1 MPDTSEGMDGTF
13 DSLGKNPRTNEGLR
27 THWAG
32 YWEDLVADLQDDSL
46 EVLDGQP
53 NLRSA
58 FRKDTSLGQS
68 ERTIAE
74 DHPNREIL
82 ELLQNARDEAQYA
95 DDGQVFIA
103 VTDEGLLIANNG
115 RSFNFHNRSVEE
127 AATGIGKTS
136 KDTPDEIGKMG
147 IGLKS
152 ILGKGESFEVWTE
165 TPDASGEQQALR
177 VRFSKAYLLATIL
190 NSIGYDHGVDGLS
203 EEFNTDVFP
212 VDLDLSRNQ
221 DGKSPA
227 DLSVD
232 NRRALMQLFLFAYPI
247 PLSLSARRSE
257 LAGLADYLVHG
268 DDRVAAPNDTVA
280 EYGGEFSTAVFVEF
294 ADENWR
300 EIVTELY
307 GVDAVN
313 ELPDDAVEESGIAT
327 TSPERVWWYVDG
339 TRSGSLDPETL
350 VHFGTIDEVN
360 AVRVSDN
367 EIDEHISWNIE
378 PEPGVLSGES
388 VQHTEWQVT
397 QVNRDGAGEKEAAH
411 VFDGFRLPA
420 SERDHGT
427 RVLVPRPSDEWP
439 IVETRQFGDR
449 EPHSLKD
456 YPLYLYYPIS
466 QRDPGLSFSL
476 HGEFSVTPNRQNI
489 KDVSQRYVDYNRR
502 VLEEATEVVGRV
514 AEQTAAVTEP
524 THNWLSLYPWVLL
537 PNQSQEGEWEPEA
550 RPTEADELLGY
561 LRQQLLDRVWET
573 DCIPIAGGSSAAPA
587 QIQSETDGP
596 GATDSLLLDWL
607 SDGWDGVRAMY
618 LLSDQLPVTGAA
630 ALKMGDRPF
639 GSAGEECVP
648 VAVPAV
654 DRIWGLSQLRT
665 ASGDRLVSRI
675 ESLLRVTDENKAT
688 VTTRLRG
695 RWFELVSE
703 ALARSDHAG
712 DGESGVQ
719 CAADPADA
727 VLRVTAR
734 YFEPVS
740 GSEISELLG
749 EEYQRTLDGVYL
761 LPCQLKQSGAGEES
775 ETVGEMS
782 EKRVLLQIENQD
794 VRSEG
799 DRRQPL
805 SRTIL
810 WNVPSDATDV
820 IAPPEDGQFTV
831 FFLAELDETDDRIN
845 TLLNEAGES
854 WGIRKYQTDRQEY
867 FRSLVA
873 SFEHEQNNRVSP
885 TALQFLAERVDDFT
899 AADLNTL
906 PDGYVAHELL
916 ETVLKN
922 REYGRLRTRF
932 RLRQASL
939 TWPSPSET
947 ERAEVPLGACEFGPQ
962 WRPFLNEELEDYE
975 TDVLQNPA
983 LSLDSVLTRSEDS
996 SRSTVVSEPLGA
1008 SLGVGETTL
1017 PGPFEPVWGPVYAQ
1031 METTDPVTA
1040 ARGLA
1045 RTLSLFG
1052 VGVTPN
1058 VSALCHHGPG
1068 LRKPND
1074 GVTKASWDP
1083 REWELPESDP
1093 YRSDVAT
1100 LQRELI
1106 EDGQDLDSPA
1116 YLSFVTGFGNHSVQ
1130 TGKHTSSHCHGR
1142 PYTADRGYGA
1152 RISSWVWSTDLQRVT
1167 ADPAGLIQWLERHE
1181 DTLRETVLET
1191 GWYCDGGTNH
1201 IQRPWSETVP
1211 TVFNW
1216 QLRNAACWDPVFDD
1230 QFSGWVDESWGE
1242 DAVRLRWAVQDGGRG
1257 EVTQLLPTVP
1267 SDSEPDQQVSDDLLS
1282 SFGVEPIDEL
1292 TAIQAADRLQ
1302 KLQEVLATEDSLD
1315 DVHRVRMRTD
1325 GVESAWMYVYTEL
1338 LNPILQ
1344 SLADPVEHVPSVLE
1358 SELLTHLP
1366 LRFRNKEWCAV
1377 PIEQIQGDG
1386 NTELEFKY
1394 HTQRS
1399 LRQWEKQ
1406 EARNNLDLYL
1416 LKPPTRGGLTPL
1428 ADALGISSLDVDQ
1441 PILQAD
1447 ELDGLSEDGVQPVK
1461 QELERR
1467 TEWILAT
1474 LNRSNPDTIR
1484 ESRDTFQTAI
1494 DNLACAPL
1502 HEEQTDDFF
1511 DTRSRLYRVSDDDD
1525 APLGI
1530 VLNDDDDKIWDSD
1543 SQEIVEA
1550 TAAGIAFLF
1559 EMPGR
1564 YEEIQPALRPS
1575 LPSPEKL
1582 EREWEQRGHDL
1593 DLVRTALGVQ
1603 DQREL
1608 LRDIEALYELI
1619 EALGGDTPNNV
1630 ERIRSNLAD
1639 TDSGTIPWVR
1649 SQFQPGTDAEETP
1662 EPQSPQVAEA
1672 FDLLSEAGTR
1682 LPSELGSDTAT
1693 PLFETVIAEQNTAH
1707 EQWVNWSHAL
1717 AVHDGDVT
1725 SFIQWVAANSRL
1737 ITEQWIPSH
1746 HARWCAR
1753 VEQFCILRDER
1764 EDADLASIAALEDV
1778 LPSIET
1784 DDSIAWEDTPEAT
1797 ANLSGADFSPA
1808 DRWFD
1813 VAPQETFGDR
1823 VLTPLI
1829 ETVSE
1834 HAPGGRKEDVA
1845 VALRDF
1851 ILNGEVPA
1859 SQVDSRTKQQNVFQQ
1874 VQSQLDGGL
1883 DLSNGLVFGQG
1894 RTTVATFGGGSGS
1907 ENGDGNSPRI
1917 YGERGERAEAAAVIH
1932 ILQRLGRWLDEER
1945 NDFDWL
1951 MTELAELEADQDS
1964 AGYKWH
1970 TKNRWNGS
1978 LKRYLK
1984 HEFSAKD
1991 YQSLDRFT
1999 DGDSNLWEDPFVQIL
2014 NATQEYG
2021 LGFDFIDPF
2030 GPAATQDQNSTP
2042 TLDIAPVEVKA
2053 AGLSSESE
2061 SVSFRFSTNQLRQ
2074 ARAFVSAGYQYV
2086 IRLFATPGIES
2097 EEWLQETQ
2105 IVDEIILN
2113 EENPPGA
2120 ALGGLGSEVRT
2131 NGSATIPADAVAGGE
2146 MYIERIFE

>member
-1 MPDTSEGMDGTF
+1 MSEKF
-13 DSLGKNPRTNEGLR
+13 DSLGKNSRTNEGLR
-27 THWAG
+27 SHWAG
-32 YWEDLVADLQDDSL
+32 YWEDLVDDLQDDSL

-177 VRFSKAYLLATIL
+177 VRFSKAYLLAAIL
-190 NSIGYDHGVDGLS
+190 NTIGYDHGVDGLG
-203 EEFNTDVFP
+203 EEFNTDAFP
-212 VDLDLSRNQ
+212 VDFDLSRDQ
-221 DGKSPA
+221 DGKSPS

-268 DDRVAAPNDTVA
+268 NDRVAAPNDTVA

-307 GVDAVN
+307 GVDAVS

-327 TSPERVWWYVDG
+327 TSPERIWWYVDG

-367 EIDEHISWNIE
+367 EIDEHISWDIE
-378 PEPGVLSGES
+378 PEPGVLSGDS
-388 VQHTEWQVT
+388 VQHTEWRVT
-397 QVNRDGAGEKEAAH
+397 QVDRDGSEEEETAH
-411 VFDGFRLPA
+411 MFDGFRLPA
-420 SERDHGT
+420 GERDHGT
-427 RVLVPRPSDEWP
+427 RVLVPRPSDDWP
-439 IVETRQFGDR
+439 VIERERFGDG
-449 EPHSLKD
+449 ELHSLKD

-502 VLEEATEVVGRV
+502 VFEEATELVGRV
-514 AEQTAAVTEP
+514 AEQTAEVTESEYD
-524 THNWLSLYPWVLL
+524 WLSLYPWVLL
-537 PNQSQEGEWEPEA
+537 PDQTQEDEWEPDA

-561 LRQQLLDRVWET
+561 LRQQLLDRLWEAE
-573 DCIPIAGGSSAAPA
+573 CIPIAGGNSAAPA
-587 QIQSETDGP
+587 QIQSDTGEV
-596 GATDSLLLDWL
+596 GATDSDSLLLDWS
-607 SDGWDGVRAMY
+607 SDGWDGVRAVY
-618 LLSDQLPVTGAA
+618 LLSDQLPVAGAP
-630 ALKMGDRPF
+630 ALKAGDRPF
-639 GSAGEECVP
+639 GSPGDGRVS
-648 VAVPAV
+648 VAVPAP
-654 DRIWGLSQLRT
+654 DRIWGLSQLRG
-665 ASGDRLVSRI
+665 ASDDRLVSRI
-675 ESLLRVTDENKAT
+675 ESLLRVTDENEAA
-688 VTTRLRG
+688 VTARLRD
-695 RWFELVSE
+695 RWVELVSG
-703 ALARSDHAG
+703 ALARSDRG
-712 DGESGVQ
+712 SDGESGVQ

-727 VLRVTAR
+727 ILRATAR

-740 GSEISELLG
+740 SSDISDLLG
-749 EEYQRTLDGVYL
+749 ADRRALDGVYL
-761 LPCQLKQSGAGEES
+761 LPCQLKQSEPGDKPEGVKEES
-775 ETVGEMS
+775 Q
-782 EKRVLLQIENQD
+782 KRVLLQIENQQ

-810 WNVPSDATDV
+810 WNVPNDATDV

-831 FFLAELDETDDRIN
+831 FFLAELAETDDRIN
-845 TLLNEAGES
+845 ALLDEAGES

-873 SFEHEQNNRVSP
+873 SFEREQNNRVSP
-885 TALQFLAERVDDFT
+885 TALRFLAERVDEFT

-906 PDGYVAHELL
+906 PAGYVAHDLL

-922 REYGRLRTRF
+922 GEYDRLRTRF
-932 RLRQASL
+932 RLRHASL
-939 TWPSPSET
+939 TWASPSET
-947 ERAEVPLGACEFGPQ
+947 ERADVPLGTCEFGPQ
-962 WRPFLNEELEDYE
+962 WWPLLKQELDGPE
-975 TDVLQNPA
+975 TDVLQNPS
-983 LSLDSVLTRSEDS
+983 LSLDSVLTRSEDGS
-996 SRSTVVSEPLGA
+996 GSTIVSEPSGA
-1008 SLGVGETTL
+1008 PLGVGETTL
-1017 PGPFEPVWGPVYAQ
+1017 PGPFDPVWEPVYAQ

-1040 ARGLA
+1040 ARELA

-1068 LRKPND
+1068 LQRPND

-1083 REWELPESDP
+1083 REWELPQADS
-1093 YRSDVAT
+1093 YRSDVVA
-1100 LQRELI
+1100 LQRELS
-1106 EDGQDLDSPA
+1106 EDGQDINSPA

-1130 TGKHTSSHCHGR
+1130 TGKHTSSQCHGR

-1152 RISSWVWSTDLQRVT
+1152 RISSWVWSTDLQRLT
-1167 ADPAGLIQWLERHE
+1167 ADPAGLIQWLEQHE

-1191 GWYCDGGTNH
+1191 GWYCDGGNNH

-1216 QLRNAACWDPVFDD
+1216 QLRNTACWDPVFDD
-1230 QFSGWVDESWGE
+1230 QFSGWVDEAWRE

-1267 SDSEPDQQVSDDLLS
+1267 SDSESDQQISDDLLS
-1282 SFGVEPIDEL
+1282 CLGVEPIDEL

-1302 KLQEVLATEDSLD
+1302 KLQAVLATEDSLD
-1315 DVHRVRMRTD
+1315 DVHPVRMRTD

-1366 LRFRNKEWCAV
+1366 LRFRNKEWYAV
-1377 PIEQIQGDG
+1377 PIDQIQDEGEA
-1386 NTELEFKY
+1386 ELKFKY

-1406 EARNNLDLYL
+1406 EARNSDLYL

-1428 ADALGISSLDVDQ
+1428 ADALGISSLDVEQ

-1447 ELDGLSEDGVQPVK
+1447 ELDGLAEDGLQPPK

-1494 DNLACAPL
+1494 DHLARARL

-1530 VLNDDDDKIWDSD
+1530 VLNDDKIRDSD
-1543 SQEIVEA
+1543 PQEIVEA

-1564 YEEIQPALRPS
+1564 YEEIQPALRAS

-1603 DQREL
+1603 DHREL
-1608 LRDIEALYELI
+1608 LRDVEALYELI
-1619 EALGGDTPNNV
+1619 EALGGDAPNNV

-1639 TDSGTIPWVR
+1639 TDSGTIQWVR
-1649 SQFQPGTDAEETP
+1649 SQFLRGTGAEETP
-1662 EPQSPQVAEA
+1662 ESPSPQVAETI
-1672 FDLLSEAGTR
+1672 DLLSEAVTR
-1682 LPSELGSDTAT
+1682 LPSELESNTVT

-1707 EQWVNWSHAL
+1707 EQWVEWSHTL
-1717 AVHDGDVT
+1717 AAHDGDVS
-1725 SFIQWVAANSRL
+1725 SFIRWIAANSRL
-1737 ITEQWIPSH
+1737 ITEQWVPSH

-1784 DDSIAWEDTPEAT
+1784 DDPIAWEDTPTAT
-1797 ANLSGADFSPA
+1797 ANLSGTDFSPA

-1813 VAPQETFGDR
+1813 VAPQEAFEGR

-1834 HAPGGRKEDVA
+1834 HAAGGQKEDVA

-1859 SQVDSRTKQQNVFQQ
+1859 TQVDSRTKQQNVFRE
-1874 VQSQLDGGL
+1874 VQSQLDGNL
-1883 DLSNGLVFGQG
+1883 DLSNGMVPGRG
-1894 RTTVATFGGGSGS
+1894 RTTVATFGGGSSS
-1907 ENGDGNSPRI
+1907 ENDGGGSPRI

-1932 ILQRLGRWLDEER
+1932 ILQRLGQWLDEER
-1945 NDFDWL
+1945 NGFDWL
-1951 MTELAELEADQDS
+1951 LTELEELEANQDS

-1978 LKRYLK
+1978 LKRYFK

-1999 DGDSNLWEDPFVQIL
+1999 GGDSNLWDDPFVQIL

-2030 GPAATQDQNSTP
+2030 GPAATQDQDTVP

-2074 ARAFVSAGYQYV
+2074 AQAFVSAGYQYV

-2097 EEWLQETQ
+2097 NDWLQETR

-2120 ALGGLGSEVRT
+2120 ALGGLDSEVRT
-2131 NGSATIPADAVAGGE
+2131 NGSVTIPADAVAGGE
-2146 MYIERIFE
+2146 MYIERIFQ

>member
-1 MPDTSEGMDGTF
+1 MPDTTEEMSEMF

-27 THWAG
+27 SHWAG
-32 YWEDLVADLQDDSL
+32 YWEDLVDDLQDDSL

-177 VRFSKAYLLATIL
+177 VRFSKAYLLAAIL
-190 NSIGYDHGVDGLS
+190 NTIGYDHGVDGLG
-203 EEFNTDVFP
+203 EEFNTDAFP
-212 VDLDLSRNQ
+212 IDFDLSRNQ
-221 DGKSPA
+221 DGKSPS
-227 DLSVD
+227 DLSAD

-268 DDRVAAPNDTVA
+268 NDRVAAPNDTVA

-307 GVDAVN
+307 GVDTVS

-367 EIDEHISWNIE
+367 EIDEHISWDIE
-378 PEPGVLSGES
+378 PEPGVLSGDS
-388 VQHTEWQVT
+388 VQHTEWRVT
-397 QVNRDGAGEKEAAH
+397 QDNRTRPKEEKTPH
-411 VFDGFRLPA
+411 MFDGFRLPA
-420 SERDHGT
+420 GERDHGT
-427 RVLVPRPSDEWP
+427 RVLVPRPSDDWP
-439 IVETRQFGDR
+439 VIERERFGDG
-449 EPHSLKD
+449 EPHSLND

-502 VLEEATEVVGRV
+502 VFEEATELVGRV
-514 AEQTAAVTEP
+514 AEQTAEVTESEYD
-524 THNWLSLYPWVLL
+524 WLSLYPWVLL
-537 PNQSQEGEWEPEA
+537 PNQTQEDEWEPDA

-561 LRQQLLDRVWET
+561 LRQQLLDRLWEAE
-573 DCIPIAGGSSAAPA
+573 CIPIAGGDSVAPA
-587 QIQSETDGP
+587 QIQFDTGEV
-596 GATDSLLLDWL
+596 GAMGSDSLLLDWS
-607 SDGWDGVRAMY
+607 SDGWDGVRAVY
-618 LLSDQLPVTGAA
+618 LLSDQLPVAGAP
-630 ALKMGDRPF
+630 ALKTGDRPF
-639 GSAGEECVP
+639 GSPGDGRVS
-648 VAVPAV
+648 VAVPAP
-654 DRIWGLSQLRT
+654 DRIWGLSQLRG
-665 ASGDRLVSRI
+665 ASNDRLVSRI
-675 ESLLRVTDENKAT
+675 ESLLRVTDENETA
-688 VTTRLRG
+688 VTAGLRD
-695 RWFELVSE
+695 RWVELVSV
-703 ALARSDHAG
+703 ALGQSDRVS

-719 CAADPADA
+719 CPADPADA
-727 VLRVTAR
+727 ILRTTAR

-740 GSEISELLG
+740 SSDISDLLG
-749 EEYQRTLDGVYL
+749 ADRRALDGVYL
-761 LPCQLKQSGAGEES
+761 LPCQLKQSELGDKPEGVKEES
-775 ETVGEMS
+775 Q
-782 EKRVLLQIENQD
+782 KRVLLQIENQQ

-810 WNVPSDATDV
+810 WNVPNDATDV

-831 FFLAELDETDDRIN
+831 FFLAELAETDDRIN
-845 TLLNEAGES
+845 ALLDEAGES

-873 SFEHEQNNRVSP
+873 SFEREQNNRVSP
-885 TALQFLAERVDDFT
+885 TALRFLAERIDEFT

-906 PDGYVAHELL
+906 PAGYVAHDLL

-922 REYGRLRTRF
+922 REYDRLRTRF
-932 RLRQASL
+932 RLRHASL
-939 TWPSPSET
+939 TWISPSET
-947 ERAEVPLGACEFGPQ
+947 ERSDVPLGTCEFGSQ
-962 WRPFLNEELEDYE
+962 WWPFLKQELDGPE
-975 TDVLQNPA
+975 TDVLQKPS
-983 LSLDSVLTRSEDS
+983 LSLDSVLTRSEGDPG
-996 SRSTVVSEPLGA
+996 STIVSEPSGA
-1008 SLGVGETTL
+1008 PLEVGETTL
-1017 PGPFEPVWGPVYAQ
+1017 PGPFDPVWEPVYAQ

-1040 ARGLA
+1040 ARELA

-1068 LRKPND
+1068 LQRPND

-1083 REWELPESDP
+1083 REWELPQADS
-1093 YRSDVAT
+1093 YRSDVVA
-1100 LQRELI
+1100 LQRELS
-1106 EDGQDLDSPA
+1106 EDGQDINSPA

-1130 TGKHTSSHCHGR
+1130 TGKHTSSQCHGW
-1142 PYTADRGYGA
+1142 PYTAERGYGA
-1152 RISSWVWSTDLQRVT
+1152 RISSWVWSTDLQRLT
-1167 ADPAGLIQWLERHE
+1167 ADPAGVIQWLEQHE

-1191 GWYCDGGTNH
+1191 GWYCDGGDNH

-1216 QLRNAACWDPVFDD
+1216 QLRNTACWDPVFDD
-1230 QFSGWVDESWGE
+1230 QFSGWVDEAWGE

-1267 SDSEPDQQVSDDLLS
+1267 SDSESDQQISDDLLS
-1282 SFGVEPIDEL
+1282 CLGVEPIDEL

-1302 KLQEVLATEDSLD
+1302 KLQGVLATEDSLD
-1315 DVHRVRMRTD
+1315 DVHPVRMRTD

-1344 SLADPVEHVPSVLE
+1344 SLADPVEYVPSVLE

-1366 LRFRNKEWCAV
+1366 LRFRNKEWYAV
-1377 PIEQIQGDG
+1377 PIDQIQDEGEA
-1386 NTELEFKY
+1386 ELKFKY

-1406 EARNNLDLYL
+1406 EARNSDLYL

-1428 ADALGISSLDVDQ
+1428 ADALGISSLDVEQ

-1447 ELDGLSEDGVQPVK
+1447 ELDELDEDGLQPVK
-1461 QELERR
+1461 QKLERR

-1494 DNLACAPL
+1494 DHLARARL

-1511 DTRSRLYRVSDDDD
+1511 DTRSRLYRVSDDDN

-1530 VLNDDDDKIWDSD
+1530 VLNDDEIQDSNPK
-1543 SQEIVEA
+1543 EIVEA

-1559 EMPGR
+1559 EIPGR
-1564 YEEIQPALRPS
+1564 YEEIQPALRAS
-1575 LPSPEKL
+1575 LPSPKKL

-1603 DQREL
+1603 DHREL
-1608 LRDIEALYELI
+1608 LRDVEALYELI
-1619 EALGGDTPNNV
+1619 EALGGDAPNNV
-1630 ERIRSNLAD
+1630 DRIRSNLAD
-1639 TDSGTIPWVR
+1639 TDSGTIQWVR
-1649 SQFQPGTDAEETP
+1649 SQFLRGTDAEKTP
-1662 EPQSPQVAEA
+1662 EPPSAQVGETI
-1672 FDLLSEAGTR
+1672 DLLSEAGTR
-1682 LPSELGSDTAT
+1682 LPSELASDTVT

-1707 EQWVNWSHAL
+1707 EQWVEWSHTL
-1717 AVHDGDVT
+1717 AEHDGDVS

-1737 ITEQWIPSH
+1737 ITEQWVPSH

-1778 LPSIET
+1778 LSSIKT
-1784 DDSIAWEDTPEAT
+1784 DDPIAWEDTPTAT
-1797 ANLSGADFSPA
+1797 ANLSGTEFSPS

-1813 VAPQETFGDR
+1813 VAPQETFVSR

-1834 HAPGGRKEDVA
+1834 HAPRDRKEDVA

-1851 ILNGEVPA
+1851 ILNGEIPA
-1859 SQVDSRTKQQNVFQQ
+1859 SQVDSRTRQQNAFRE
-1874 VQSQLDGGL
+1874 VQSQLDRDL
-1883 DLSNGLVFGQG
+1883 DLSNGMVPGRG
-1894 RTTVATFGGGSGS
+1894 RTTVATFGGGSGN
-1907 ENGDGNSPRI
+1907 ENGDGDSPRI

-1945 NDFDWL
+1945 NDFSWL
-1951 MTELAELEADQDS
+1951 LTELSGLEADQDS

-1978 LKRYLK
+1978 LKRYFK
-1984 HEFSAKD
+1984 HEFSAEE

-1999 DGDSNLWEDPFVQIL
+1999 GGDSNLWEDPFVQLL

-2030 GPAATQDQNSTP
+2030 GPAATQDQDAAT
-2042 TLDIAPVEVKA
+2042 TLDIVPVEVKA

-2074 ARAFVSAGYQYV
+2074 AQAFVSAGYQYV

-2097 EEWLQETQ
+2097 DDWLHETR

-2120 ALGGLGSEVRT
+2120 ALDGLDSETRT

-2146 MYIERIFE
+2146 MYIERMFE